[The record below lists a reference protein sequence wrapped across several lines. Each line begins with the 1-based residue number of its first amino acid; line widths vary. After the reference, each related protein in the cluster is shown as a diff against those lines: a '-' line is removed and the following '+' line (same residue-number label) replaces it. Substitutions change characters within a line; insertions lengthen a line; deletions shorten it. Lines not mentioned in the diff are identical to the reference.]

1 MILVRVSTET
11 LSVELLQLPFSYG
24 HSSFSDTGSFRLGE
38 LARIARRQ
46 QLEEQEV
53 ERKRRLAQDAEDEK
67 RRQAEEKLKEEEEK
81 SAKHEKS
88 GMLPGFFGGGFH
100 TGSRDVE
107 QLQTDVRII
116 ERKVDDVISMIQRY
130 FSQLEKN

>member
-1 MILVRVSTET
+1 MSLKFV
-11 LSVELLQLPFSYG
+11 G
-24 HSSFSDTGSFRLGE
+24 HPTFSDTGSFRLGE

-88 GMLPGFFGGGFH
+88 GMLPGFFGGFQ

-107 QLQTDVRII
+107 RLQTDMRII

-130 FSQLEKN
+130 FLSNSANL

>member
-1 MILVRVSTET
+1 MSLKFV
-11 LSVELLQLPFSYG
+11 G
-24 HSSFSDTGSFRLGE
+24 HPTFSDTGSFRLGE

-88 GMLPGFFGGGFH
+88 GMLPGLFGGFQ
-100 TGSRDVE
+100 TSSGSRDVE
-107 QLQTDVRII
+107 RLQTDMRII

-130 FSQLEKN
+130 LLSNSVNL